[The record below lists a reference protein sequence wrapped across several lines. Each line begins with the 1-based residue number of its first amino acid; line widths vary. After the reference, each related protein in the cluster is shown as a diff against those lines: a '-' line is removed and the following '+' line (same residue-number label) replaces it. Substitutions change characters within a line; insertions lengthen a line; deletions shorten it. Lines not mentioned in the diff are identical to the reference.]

1 MSGTFKSK
9 KNNIIVKKKKP
20 KIEDEKF
27 QLRKDRK
34 NWNLVENTNVC
45 CCLLISQF

>member
-20 KIEDEKF
+20 KIEDENFNCAKIEKIGI
-27 QLRKDRK
+27 QWKTQMYAVVYL
-34 NWNLVENTNVC
+34 
-45 CCLLISQF
+45 